1 MPIRVQDE
9 RRQPFHVVDK
19 LVTWYWLP
27 FIGQTGYTLYNLY
40 ISLVNYQ
47 TKGAYPSIRKVA
59 QFLDV
64 SENTV
69 RKYNRL
75 LVKYGLIRIEQRH
88 DEETGGQKSHMY
100 YILDPPLLPEEIQEE
115 YNKRKLVHSD
125 FMETRNALVQQ
136 QEQLKDSEE
145 GIDDPP
151 LQSLKRGLQSMNPG
165 VQTVK
170 RAPAIAEEDP
180 LQSLK
185 PKEKNKKD
193 KNVNYNN
200 NSPHTVVDDYKNHQ
214 QLYDTLRDLGVHH
227 RTADALVNNHPPK
240 QIAVVLNYLA
250 KRLEQGWQPKE
261 SAAAWLVAAIREGYE
276 LPEAPDAT
284 VRQQKAEQSTKLAA
298 EIEQERQEQTEF
310 FYKQR
315 EARLEEL
322 GISPAVDDVWQQVQ
336 KVLREQESWS
346 PALHLAFL
354 AEVSEERA
362 TIVCDQRV
370 VHQRL
375 SQKERLQT
383 IKQALHEVLGVW
395 VSVEVA
401 LVGS

>member
-9 RRQPFHVVDK
+9 RRQPFHIVDK

-75 LVKYGLIRIEQRH
+75 LVKYGLIRIEERH

-100 YILDPPLLPEEIQEE
+100 YILDPPPLSEEIQEE
-115 YNKRKLVHSD
+115 YGKRKLVHSD
-125 FMETRNALVQQ
+125 FMETRNALVRQ
-136 QEQLKDSEE
+136 QEQLKSSQE
-145 GIDDPP
+145 GIDTPP
-151 LQSLKRGLQSMNPG
+151 LQSLRGGLQSMNPG
-165 VQTVK
+165 VQTMK
-170 RAPAIAEEDP
+170 RAPAIVEEDP

-185 PKEKNKKD
+185 PKDKKKKD
-193 KNVNYNN
+193 KNINYNN
-200 NSPHTVVDDYKNHQ
+200 NSAHTVVVDYKNHQ

-227 RTADALVNNHPPK
+227 RTADALLNNYPPK
-240 QIAVVLNYLA
+240 QITTVLNYLA
-250 KRLEQGWQPKE
+250 KRLDQGWRPKE
-261 SAAAWLVAAIREGYE
+261 SAAAWLVAAIKEGYE
-276 LPEAPDAT
+276 LAEPADAT
-284 VRQQKAEQSTKLAA
+284 ERRTGQSIELAA
-298 EIEQERQEQTEF
+298 QIEQERQEQTEL

-315 EARLEEL
+315 QVHLEKL
-322 GISPAVDDVWQQVQ
+322 GISPEVDDVWQQVQ

-354 AEVSEERA
+354 AEVSEEMA

-375 SQKERLQT
+375 SQKDRLQA
-383 IKQALHEVLGVW
+383 IKRALHQVLGRW

-401 LVGS
+401 LVGT